1 MQTGYEQHI
10 KEGGCSSGKKGE
22 QRHSEHTDRLTRLE
36 QLVRRAPRTAARPG
50 HLSSPW
56 HGRPAL
62 LSVLSVPLSRI
73 HICACTPLSLP
84 TVGLWDG
91 DASNCRSLPRGIP
104 AVQVAVAEEYVP
116 GSLSGAGAF
125 DADLDAA
132 GGAGDGGGGASGA
145 GHAASPRS
153 LPGSPPPARAQA
165 TSRSL
170 CLQQAQNFLDEA
182 ALYSSAT
189 GGGAWG
195 GGGGWGRA

>member
-1 MQTGYEQHI
+1 MA
-10 KEGGCSSGKKGE
+10 
-22 QRHSEHTDRLTRLE
+22 
-36 QLVRRAPRTAARPG
+36 RRASRGIASTPIASRGWSSWCAVRPARLPALAPSQAPGTAARP
-50 HLSSPW
+50 
-56 HGRPAL
+56 L

-145 GHAASPRS
+145 GHAASPCS
-153 LPGSPPPARAQA
+153 LPGSPPPARGQA